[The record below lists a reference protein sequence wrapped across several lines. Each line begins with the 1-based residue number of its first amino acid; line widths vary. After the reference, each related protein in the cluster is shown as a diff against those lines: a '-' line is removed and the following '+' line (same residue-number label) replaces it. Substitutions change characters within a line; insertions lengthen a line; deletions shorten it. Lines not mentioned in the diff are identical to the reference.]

1 MEGEGEGEIKAARK
15 HRRNMN
21 NHRNSQKRNIKNDF
35 HQVTYMKV
43 KRATEVT
50 EKWEELEKEEEGE
63 K

>member
-1 MEGEGEGEIKAARK
+1 
-15 HRRNMN
+15 MN
-21 NHRNSQKRNIKNDF
+21 NHRNSQKRNIKNDI